1 MSITGINLANI
12 KIELYDAKNNLVAV
26 LSAESR
32 PLNSYP
38 VQDFMRLHVRAF
50 GVSIYARYITKTHQ
64 FNRSLTPIRTASRMR
79 SRTCRAWK
87 STRCRRRSTISARV
101 CV

>member
-26 LSAESR
+26 LSDESR

-38 VQDFMRLHVRAF
+38 VQDFMRLHVRALR
-50 GVSIYARYITKTHQ
+50 SAIYPCG
-64 FNRSLTPIRTASRMR
+64 NLMTPA
-79 SRTCRAWK
+79 
-87 STRCRRRSTISARV
+87 
-101 CV
+101 